1 MTPPLYVLY
10 ALLWFGLGV
19 VAGAQWTRMR
29 RDVRRIANAQAGEEP
44 VAPQQDTDDEAQ
56 PKPDRPRRW
65 ARRVL
70 DTFVVLLFI
79 GSAVQAYVTY
89 DRIEEVIACQK
100 AYQTG
105 FADAIDAR
113 SKAAV
118 PEKAALTQWMKT
130 LYELISKAGV
140 PGSDPAAARQK
151 FANATSEY
159 LQKQDEL
166 TRKQQEN
173 PYPPSPRDLCG

>member
-1 MTPPLYVLY
+1 MTPLTYVLY
-10 ALLWFGLGV
+10 AVGWFVLGAV
-19 VAGAQWTRMR
+19 TGAQWTRMR
-29 RDVRRIANAQAGEEP
+29 RDVRRIANTQAGEET
-44 VAPQQDTDDEAQ
+44 VAQHETTNDETARPQ
-56 PKPDRPRRW
+56 RRW
-65 ARRVL
+65 GRRVL

-79 GSAVQAYVTY
+79 ASAVQGYVTY
-89 DRIEEVIACQK
+89 DRIEAVIACQK

-113 SKAAV
+113 SKAAA

-130 LYELISKAGV
+130 LYELITKAGV

-151 FANATSEY
+151 FAAATSEY
-159 LQKQDEL
+159 LQKQEEL

-173 PYPPSPRDLCG
+173 PYPPSPRDVCG

>member
-1 MTPPLYVLY
+1 MTPLTYVLY
-10 ALLWFGLGV
+10 AVVWFALGV

-29 RDVRRIANAQAGEEP
+29 RDLRRIANAQAGEET
-44 VAPQQDTDDEAQ
+44 VAPQEVLDDKPAQ
-56 PKPDRPRRW
+56 KRRW
-65 ARRVL
+65 PRRVL
-70 DTFVVLLFI
+70 DTFVVALFVA
-79 GSAVQAYVTY
+79 SAVQGFVTY
-89 DRIEEVIACQK
+89 EQIQGIVNCQK
-100 AYQTG
+100 AYQAG

-113 SKAAV
+113 SKAAI

-130 LYELISKAGV
+130 LYELVTKAGV

-166 TRKQQEN
+166 ARKQQEN
-173 PYPPSPRDLCG
+173 PYPSPRDVCG